1 MKKNSAVFLFFLI
14 LGLIILSSSY
24 YIALPYG
31 ITFAFTSIFLF
42 LMLRLFGL
50 PQAVFAGLLSFIF
63 IPHHLSSVALQA
75 LLIVEIVFV
84 GAFFR
89 KGRRAKMFFVDIL
102 FWMTI
107 GLMGLLFINK
117 PFLTGN
123 ALYFQ
128 ISKMIVNGL
137 FNVVVADMLL
147 AYVPFYIFFNN
158 NKVNKNNFSIHQFL
172 FHLIVI
178 SIIVPFFFSVV
189 SNARNAQA
197 LLDSKNISDVKNIVT
212 HMENDIS
219 NWSKED
225 VKQLSIKNAK
235 QIDLMNDLVHHF
247 DSKELDIVIMNDK
260 NEVYASTSQDIPVH
274 TVYSMAN
281 QEVLRQPNKDF
292 LVILPKDGGF
302 EPISKWSKGYY
313 LYDDEL
319 VSSGIKINVRLP
331 ISQYQNKFFDIF
343 LEQLGYSFLFALF
356 LSIFVQN
363 VSSIFMNN
371 IRQLTLASTR
381 LPEKLIQ
388 YEHIEWP
395 HSHVSELRVL
405 SKNLREMAEKL
416 KELFRESHEMNHKL
430 KEQTEQLIESEFRLN
445 HLAFYD
451 VLTGLP
457 NRRHFQ
463 DYVKSL
469 IYNQPSSLFAVLFI
483 DINQFKQ
490 VNDTIGHAAGD
501 TLLQLVADHLRA
513 LQHERRHIFR
523 LGGDEFVIVINIK
536 EKEEVNETL
545 KQMLHEFSTSFSVQ
559 GHMLYVTASV
569 GISVYPDD
577 GEDIDSLIKCADIA
591 MYHSKEKGGNVAH
604 FFNDSM
610 RNKYDDR
617 LLIENSLRL
626 VVDKG
631 DFELY
636 YQPKYQFGRI
646 TSMEALIRWIDPEL
660 GFVSPATFIPI
671 AEEIGL
677 ILDID
682 RWSLIQACKQN
693 KEWQDQG
700 FPKIPIS
707 VNISAKQFQRDHLVS
722 MVEQALKM
730 SGLSPEY
737 IKLEITESVFI
748 KNLDHVASIIRQ
760 LKEIGVKISIDDFGK
775 GYSSLYPLL
784 QLPIDEIKID
794 RQFISD
800 IDQNMKKS
808 RLVQSI
814 LSMAKGLQLNVVAE
828 GIETKDERNTL
839 MQMGCDELQGYLF
852 SPPIKAQ
859 EIESLLMGNLKINK
873 T

>member
-1 MKKNSAVFLFFLI
+1 M
-14 LGLIILSSSY
+14 SSSFN
-24 YIALPYG
+24 IVLPYG

-50 PQAVFAGLLSFIF
+50 PQAVLAGLFTTFILL
-63 IPHHLSSVALQA
+63 PHQLYSVGLQA
-75 LLIVEIVFV
+75 LLVVEIIFV
-84 GAFFR
+84 GAFFH
-89 KGRRAKMFFVDIL
+89 KGRRAKMFFVDIF

-107 GLMGLLFINK
+107 GLIGLFFINQ
-117 PFLTGN
+117 PYLTGN

-147 AYVPFYIFFNN
+147 AYVPFYRFFKN

-172 FHLIVI
+172 FHIIVI
-178 SIIVPFFFSVV
+178 SIIVPFFFSVMT
-189 SNARNAQA
+189 NARNAQG
-197 LLDSKNISDVKNIVT
+197 LLDSKNISHVKNIVSI
-212 HMENDIS
+212 MEKEIS
-219 NWSKED
+219 DWSKED
-225 VKQLSIKNAK
+225 LRQLSIKNAK
-235 QIDLMNDLVHHF
+235 QIDRMDELVHYL
-247 DSKELDIVIMNDK
+247 DSPELDIVIMNEK
-260 NEVYASTSQDIPVH
+260 NEVFASTSKDIQVN
-274 TVYSMAN
+274 TVYNMASN
-281 QEVLRQPNKDF
+281 EVLRLANNDF
-292 LVILPKDGGF
+292 LVILPKDGSF
-302 EPISKWSKGYY
+302 APINKWGKGYY
-313 LYDDEL
+313 LYDEEL
-319 VSSGIKINVRLP
+319 ISSNINIMVQLP
-331 ISQYQNKFFDIF
+331 ISQYQNKIFSIF
-343 LEQLGYSFLFALF
+343 LEQLGYSLIFALF
-356 LSIFVQN
+356 LSIFVQT
-363 VSSIFMNN
+363 VSSIFMKN

-388 YEHIEWP
+388 FEQIEWP
-395 HSHVSELRVL
+395 LSHVSELRLL
-405 SKNLREMAEKL
+405 SKNLKEMAEKL
-416 KELFRESHEMNHKL
+416 KELFRESNEMNNKL
-430 KEQTEQLIESEFRLN
+430 KEQTKQLIESEFRLN

-469 IYNQPSSLFAVLFI
+469 IYTQPSSLFAILFI

-501 TLLQLVADHLRA
+501 TLLQLVADHLRT
-513 LQHERRHIFR
+513 LQNENRNIFR
-523 LGGDEFVIVINIK
+523 LGGDEFVIVLSIK
-536 EKEEVNETL
+536 EREEVQETL
-545 KQMLHEFSTSFSVQ
+545 QQMIQEFSTPFSVQ

-569 GISVYPDD
+569 GISLYPDN
-577 GEDIDSLIKCADIA
+577 GEDIDTLIKCADIA
-591 MYHSKEKGGNVAH
+591 MYHSKEKGGNVAR

-617 LLIENSLRL
+617 LLIENSLRQ

-631 DFELY
+631 NFELY

-646 TSMEALIRWIDPEL
+646 TSIEALIRWKDPEL
-660 GFVSPATFIPI
+660 GFISPATFIPI

-677 ILDID
+677 IYEID
-682 RWSLIQACKQN
+682 RWSLIEACEQN
-693 KEWQDQG
+693 KEWQDRG
-700 FPKIPIS
+700 FPKIPVS
-707 VNISAKQFQRDHLVS
+707 VNISAKQFQRDYLVS
-722 MVEQALKM
+722 MVKQALEI

-748 KNLDHVASIIRQ
+748 KNLDYVTTVIKQ

-852 SPPIKAQ
+852 SPPINAQ
-859 EIESLLMGNLKINK
+859 EIETLFSGSLKKNKI
-873 T
+873 